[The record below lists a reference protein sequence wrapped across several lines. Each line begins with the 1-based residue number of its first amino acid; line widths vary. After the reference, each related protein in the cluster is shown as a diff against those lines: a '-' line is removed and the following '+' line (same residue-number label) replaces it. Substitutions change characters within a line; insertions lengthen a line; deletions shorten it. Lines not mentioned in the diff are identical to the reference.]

1 MGSVSQSCIHSPQ
14 HAKRTASAFANGSKT
29 FCRAWQAQPRPN
41 STTSCPIAGNRQ
53 NNSPKSR
60 NHAAARRQTCSWLG
74 AYFPIAPWN
83 RFNHNT
89 LTLRTTD
96 PTHRI
101 AEENTQSPHR
111 DELKQ
116 TFRQCI
122 IAGRCCSADTAN
134 RFAIGSSLYFHDNG
148 IFLFVKFRFPD
159 TKAFE
164 FQTVVEYSFQAHG
177 SS

>member
-1 MGSVSQSCIHSPQ
+1 MCQSIIHHRFDCGTDCLPRGMEMRRY
-14 HAKRTASAFANGSKT
+14 AFPRKFFCPRRKKRRIMIGEMV
-29 FCRAWQAQPRPN
+29 
-41 STTSCPIAGNRQ
+41 
-53 NNSPKSR
+53 
-60 NHAAARRQTCSWLG
+60 
-74 AYFPIAPWN
+74 FPIAPWN

-101 AEENTQSPHR
+101 VEENTQSPHR